1 MEKTFAILVIY
12 DLLIKGDEFNI
23 NTLCDKLNVSRRTCL
38 RYMGDLK
45 EYFKIFK
52 ENKKVLY
59 DKKRNSFKIIDEV
72 AA

>member
-12 DLLIKGDEFNI
+12 DLLIDGDEFNI

-45 EYFKIFK
+45 EYFKEFK

-59 DKKRNSFKIIDEV
+59 DKRRNTFKVVSVI
-72 AA
+72 